1 MKKIFSNKLISTGLI
16 LVFILLVSA
25 FQNGD
30 APCDQKTLKDKAKK
44 TLDPYKY
51 DLAKVTRIMYKEKPT
66 MKEIE
71 VPLFIGEKYR
81 LVFNTEALPKNVI
94 INLYNRDKESSKR
107 KLMFSSKDAGADKKE
122 FSFDYSFAN
131 KIFIDYDIPA
141 GDSSATSGCV
151 VFMLGYK

>member
-1 MKKIFSNKLISTGLI
+1 MKKIIENKLITASLAFAI
-16 LVFILLVSA
+16 IILVSA

-30 APCDQKTLKDKAKK
+30 APCDQKALKEKAKK
-44 TLDPYKY
+44 TLEPYKY
-51 DLAKVTRIMYKEKPT
+51 DVAKITRIMYKDKPS

-94 INLYNRDKESSKR
+94 INLYNRDKESPKR
-107 KLMFSSKDAGADKKE
+107 KLMFSSKDAGHDKKE
-122 FSFDYSFAN
+122 FAFDYSFAN

-141 GDSSATSGCV
+141 GDSSAVSGCV